1 MGAARRTRIRQAG
14 SHQADPGGIGIP
26 MEATHGIAGRRSAD
40 PGTTST
46 TTAGWT
52 QAGSAVAANGITF
65 RIQAP

>member
-14 SHQADPGGIGIP
+14 SHQVDLGGISIP

-40 PGTTST
+40 LGITSMRM
-46 TTAGWT
+46 AGWIRG
-52 QAGSAVAANGITF
+52 GSAAAANGITS